1 MYKEGGKDGK
11 VKKNLSAAMTWLDR
25 IHKEGKIDVSNLV
38 FEVNAELEQ
47 QEHQQLEVL
56 KNQTEMRL

>member
-1 MYKEGGKDGK
+1 M
-11 VKKNLSAAMTWLDR
+11 KKNLSAALTWLDR
-25 IHKEGKIDVSNLV
+25 IHKEGKIDVGNLV

-56 KNQTEMRL
+56 KNQTELKL